1 MAVDEVGT
9 MPTVWLWGKALGGAT
24 AFETEVVEVDA
35 ETASGGVAAV
45 GVESLTPCANAQS
58 GASNKERIEIV
69 GFMGLSLILSNQGLN
84 NKLKNYDKRA
94 N

>member
-1 MAVDEVGT
+1 MSTIPLDGVSQA
-9 MPTVWLWGKALGGAT
+9 KADYQEGLAD
-24 AFETEVVEVDA
+24 FK
-35 ETASGGVAAV
+35 SGQDSAGREKMAAV

-58 GASNKERIEIV
+58 GVSNKERIEIV
-69 GFMGLSLILSNQGLN
+69 GFMGLFLILSNQGLN